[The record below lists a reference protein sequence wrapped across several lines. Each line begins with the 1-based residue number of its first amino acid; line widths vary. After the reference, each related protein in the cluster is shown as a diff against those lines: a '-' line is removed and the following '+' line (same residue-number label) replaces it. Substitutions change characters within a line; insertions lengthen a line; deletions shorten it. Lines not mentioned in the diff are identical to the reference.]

1 MNYVPCPIVVPGV
14 GAAAIIL
21 EIYEEDGRVICGIY
35 QMAAKIDLPPKQ
47 WLLLVRSG
55 MAFVEQ
61 KARESGATE
70 MRVAG
75 RRWHRVLTDYEP
87 FDEVPNG
94 LRKRL

>member
-1 MNYVPCPIVVPGV
+1 M
-14 GAAAIIL
+14 GAAALIL

-47 WLLLVRSG
+47 WLHLVRSG

-75 RRWHRVLTDYEP
+75 RDWSRVLPDYEP
-87 FDEVPNG
+87 FDGVKNG
-94 LRKRL
+94 LRKVLR